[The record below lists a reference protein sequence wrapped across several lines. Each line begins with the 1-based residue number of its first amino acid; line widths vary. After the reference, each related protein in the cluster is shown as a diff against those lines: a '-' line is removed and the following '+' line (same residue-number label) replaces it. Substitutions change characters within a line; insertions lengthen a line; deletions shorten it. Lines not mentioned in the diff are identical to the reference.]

1 MTESEK
7 PKAEKPKKKKLTPQ
21 EEGAVRMDGASD
33 ADIRNK
39 VGPRWLNPKE
49 ALPKQMQEQPK
60 PPKLT
65 LLDEALA
72 VVPGVSPTG
81 KTEGSVLAGVIIAQA
96 LDRLG
101 ANMLRAAAIGRAN
114 IVVEQGRK

>member
-1 MTESEK
+1 MAASEK
-7 PKAEKPKKKKLTPQ
+7 PKAPPKKKKLTPQ

-33 ADIRNK
+33 KDTRK
-39 VGPRWLNPKE
+39 GVGPRWLPPKE

-60 PPKLT
+60 PPTRTIL
-65 LLDEALA
+65 EMALA
-72 VVPGVSPTG
+72 VAPVSPAVAADA
-81 KTEGSVLAGVIIAQA
+81 SVLAGVIIAQA

-101 ANMLRAAAIGRAN
+101 ANMLRAATMGRAN